1 MTVDVRP
8 KTAGEPVP
16 HGSRTSRQSSANPT
30 KNRFYHP
37 ATRPPFGD
45 RREIRSASPLVNA
58 TCRRGRGSGVCGL
71 LGFERGA
78 KAKLLA
84 DKSALWPPVVSWCT
98 NPVGGPSRPPTQ
110 PEKRATGSTS
120 MQTVLLVIHMM
131 IAAALVGVVLVQR
144 SEGGALGIGGG
155 GFMTGRGAANAL
167 TRLTTYLGAAFFAT
181 SVALALLANHMNA
194 DRSVFETPASAPA
207 PAPAVPGSADAP
219 ATAPA
224 RGGVLDKLQLPGG
237 GQAPAPTGPVVP
249 KGQ

>member
-1 MTVDVRP
+1 
-8 KTAGEPVP
+8 
-16 HGSRTSRQSSANPT
+16 
-30 KNRFYHP
+30 
-37 ATRPPFGD
+37 
-45 RREIRSASPLVNA
+45 
-58 TCRRGRGSGVCGL
+58 
-71 LGFERGA
+71 
-78 KAKLLA
+78 
-84 DKSALWPPVVSWCT
+84 
-98 NPVGGPSRPPTQ
+98 
-110 PEKRATGSTS
+110 

-207 PAPAVPGSADAP
+207 VPGSADAP

-237 GQAPAPTGPVVP
+237 GQAPAPTGSGVP